1 MKQFYTLSE
10 LASANLPDLPRTEKS
25 LDNLARAK
33 WRNNSELAR
42 LVPGKTK
49 SKWEY
54 HISLLPRSAQT
65 RLLIIQSAPANDDV
79 DFQAQRKRQLWAKFE
94 GLSSEH
100 IATCEQRLA
109 VLKEVSELAF
119 SGMTP
124 GHAVS
129 FVAGKTGVKKSAY
142 YEWRQ
147 MVEGLDRTDWLAAL
161 APSYRAERGRS
172 DCAPEAW
179 EFLTSDF
186 LRAGEPAFSACY
198 RRMLKAAK
206 KEGWTPIASE
216 RSLRRRM
223 DAVVPAPVQTLAR
236 EGKDKAKTLYPAQ
249 RRSRQHLHA
258 MQMVNM
264 DGHKIDVFVRV
275 PWSEK
280 PVRMFLIG
288 IQDLFSGK
296 VLAWRLSDS
305 ENKETVRLVIGD
317 MVELWGIPED
327 IYLDNGRSFAS
338 KWISGGS
345 ATRFRFKVKEEE
357 PDGVLTALKITPHW
371 TTPYS
376 GQSKPIERAWRD
388 LAENISKHPFC
399 DGAYTGNK
407 TDAKPENYMNRAIPL
422 EEFRMHVAEQVADH
436 NSQAGRTAATCK
448 GRSFNETFETSI
460 RDPATIVRWPVAA
473 QRSLWLLA
481 SELITAKKGSG
492 EIHYQGNRYW
502 SRALNEHAGRKI
514 TIRFDPDHLHAPV
527 KVYDLKN
534 SFICDADCIADVGFD
549 DVEKARS
556 HARSRRD
563 YMKSVAAQA
572 AAEKALSAQ
581 QLADILYKGN
591 VPAKAEPIRPSV
603 TRLVTSG
610 NHALAHQVEEAIGED
625 EFSDNFARA
634 LGRVSGG
641 ASIIEFPQ
649 GNGPGSIASGLSV
662 EPKSTAYGSKKKG
675 GKNPAR

>member
-1 MKQFYTLSE
+1 
-10 LASANLPDLPRTEKS
+10 
-25 LDNLARAK
+25 
-33 WRNNSELAR
+33 
-42 LVPGKTK
+42 
-49 SKWEY
+49 
-54 HISLLPRSAQT
+54 
-65 RLLIIQSAPANDDV
+65 
-79 DFQAQRKRQLWAKFE
+79 
-94 GLSSEH
+94 
-100 IATCEQRLA
+100 
-109 VLKEVSELAF
+109 
-119 SGMTP
+119 
-124 GHAVS
+124 
-129 FVAGKTGVKKSAY
+129 
-142 YEWRQ
+142 
-147 MVEGLDRTDWLAAL
+147 
-161 APSYRAERGRS
+161 
-172 DCAPEAW
+172 
-179 EFLTSDF
+179 
-186 LRAGEPAFSACY
+186 
-198 RRMLKAAK
+198 
-206 KEGWTPIASE
+206 
-216 RSLRRRM
+216 
-223 DAVVPAPVQTLAR
+223 
-236 EGKDKAKTLYPAQ
+236 
-249 RRSRQHLHA
+249 

-275 PWSEK
+275 PWSLK

-296 VLAWRLSDS
+296 VLAWRLSES

-317 MVELWGIPED
+317 MVELWGIPEH

-345 ATRFRFKVKEEE
+345 VTRFRFKVKEEE
-357 PDGVLTALKITPHW
+357 PDGVLTALKIKPHW

-407 TDAKPENYMNRAIPL
+407 PDAKPENYMNRAVPL

-436 NSQAGRTAATCK
+436 NAQVGRTAATCK
-448 GRSFNETFETSI
+448 GRSFDETFEASI
-460 RDPATIVRWPVAA
+460 NDPSTIVRWPVAA

-481 SELITAKKGSG
+481 SELITAQKGSG

-502 SRALNEHAGRKI
+502 SRELNAHAGRKV
-514 TIRFDPDHLHAPV
+514 TIRFDPDHLHSPV

-534 SFICDADCIADVGFD
+534 SFICEADCIADVGFD

-591 VPAKAEPIRPSV
+591 VAAKPEPMRPSV
-603 TRLVTSG
+603 TRLVASG
-610 NHALAHQVEEAIGED
+610 SHAVARQMEEAISED

-634 LGRVSGG
+634 LDRVSGG

-649 GNGPGSIASGLSV
+649 GNGPGSIASGHLA
-662 EPKSTAYGSKKKG
+662 EPKSTASGSKKRG
-675 GKNPAR
+675 GKTPAQ